1 MDTLFMNSKNSGT
14 SNPHRLLLKE
24 KRQICCLWNLSI
36 YCTCKNNKFKVLGIG
51 EFELSDALYSVSDI
65 YLKNHGEKTDD
76 PSIRIYINKMENKIS
91 LKTNTE
97 YYLKLLSPEIME
109 LLGSTIRKMTDDEKG
124 EDPSHLE
131 ISEVVLI
138 HCNIVNNDYEQD
150 SRVTFVPNTSFD
162 QFLNI

>member
-1 MDTLFMNSKNSGT
+1 M
-14 SNPHRLLLKE
+14 
-24 KRQICCLWNLSI
+24 
-36 YCTCKNNKFKVLGIG
+36 
-51 EFELSDALYSVSDI
+51 SDI

-97 YYLKLLSPEIME
+97 YYLKLLSPETME

-150 SRVTFVPNTSFD
+150 SRVTFVPNTSLD